1 MTTPEQQPML
11 HYWLTHPEAARFPTD
26 RVVKLQIAFAQA
38 LRPAVEAVIGNHV
51 QTDTPVIIEGDYLL
65 PGPLPGFVRAV
76 FVHEPDVEQL
86 VHNYRLRE
94 PDAGVQRGRAEV
106 SARYGDW
113 LAEQAARYSIPVVAA
128 RPWDA
133 GTPSAMPSSS
143 PGTSKSSGG
152 KPASKPTTTLK
163 KTVSAGADAPKTNAP
178 PPANDGVPTHGAGTF
193 TVGSG
198 GTDIVGTG
206 ATLVKYR
213 VEVEDGIDWGSNSPW
228 TPAGFATT
236 VDRIIAAPRGW
247 TESGRSPVT
256 NAAKQ
261 MTAASWSFQRV
272 SGDDYSVRIRLAT
285 PATVDKLCGS
295 YGMDT
300 QGVYSCRFGQTE
312 MINLRRWLKG
322 APGFPIDLAG
332 YRTMVIDQ
340 EMGHFLGFDHM
351 HCPGAG
357 TPAPV
362 MQTQTIDLEG
372 CAPNAH
378 PYTADGTFI
387 TGAWAPS

>member
-1 MTTPEQQPML
+1 
-11 HYWLTHPEAARFPTD
+11 
-26 RVVKLQIAFAQA
+26 
-38 LRPAVEAVIGNHV
+38 
-51 QTDTPVIIEGDYLL
+51 
-65 PGPLPGFVRAV
+65 
-76 FVHEPDVEQL
+76 
-86 VHNYRLRE
+86 
-94 PDAGVQRGRAEV
+94 
-106 SARYGDW
+106 
-113 LAEQAARYSIPVVAA
+113 
-128 RPWDA
+128 
-133 GTPSAMPSSS
+133 
-143 PGTSKSSGG
+143 
-152 KPASKPTTTLK
+152 LK

-178 PPANDGVPTHGAGTF
+178 PPANDGVPPHGAGTF

-206 ATLVKYR
+206 TTLVKYR
-213 VEVEDGIDWGSNSPW
+213 IEVEDGIDWGSNSAW
-228 TPAGFATT
+228 TPAGFAAT

-272 SGDDYSVRIRLAT
+272 SGDDYNVRIRLAT

-332 YRTMVIDQ
+332 YRTMVIDH

-357 TPAPV
+357 TLAPV